1 MFTRRK
7 IWIDFG
13 QILQKPVLVHLITQT
28 TRACT
33 ARPAQTWVLA
43 TILNLEGHF
52 PFLGEMDQYLTLGPQ
67 GIAPLGS

>member
-1 MFTRRK
+1 M
-7 IWIDFG
+7 DSG

-33 ARPAQTWVLA
+33 ARPAQTGGLA

-52 PFLGEMDQYLTLGPQ
+52 PFLGDMGQYLTLGQQ

>member
-1 MFTRRK
+1 M
-7 IWIDFG
+7 DFG

-33 ARPAQTWVLA
+33 ARPAQTGVLA

-52 PFLGEMDQYLTLGPQ
+52 PFLGDMGQYLTLGQ
-67 GIAPLGS
+67 